1 MKRLNVLALASV
13 VGLLGMS
20 ACANPTDNVGAQQS
34 GSTDILAAVQ
44 KDDSIAAML
53 PEEIRQKGS
62 FTVSINADVAPVKFV
77 DGDGK
82 ITGLNP
88 ELLRAAA
95 KVLGIEAQ
103 FQEGTFDAMVPGLEA
118 KRYDAIASV
127 ADFVERQTRIDFI
140 DYLKNGTAIIAS
152 KDFKQDQVTPNQLCG
167 MSVGYARGTS
177 QQGNLEKFAKD
188 CEAKGASKLEVN
200 GYQSS
205 GAGILSVKSGAANA
219 YWGDLPQMSYNV
231 KTDPGLFKIVYT
243 EQKSVLGI
251 GINKDNTKLRDA
263 LRAALLKL
271 VKDGTYDGL
280 LDKWG
285 LKDFGIPGMNVNS
298 KNSLGGK

>member
-1 MKRLNVLALASV
+1 MKKLSVLALASV

-20 ACANPTDNVGAQQS
+20 GCANPTDNVGAQQT
-34 GSTDILAAVQ
+34 GGTDILAAVQ
-44 KDDSIAAML
+44 KDDAIAAML
-53 PEEIRQKGS
+53 PEDIRQKGG
-62 FTVSINADVAPVKFV
+62 FTVSINADVAPVKFI

-95 KVLGIEAQ
+95 KVLGTEAQ

-127 ADFVERQTRIDFI
+127 ADFVERQTKIDFI

-152 KDFKQDQVTPNQLCG
+152 KGMKEDQLTPEQLCG
-167 MSVGYARGTS
+167 LSVGYARGTS
-177 QQGNLEKFAKD
+177 QQGNLEKYAAA

-200 GYQSS
+200 GYQNS
-205 GAGILSVKSGAANA
+205 GAGILSVKSGAADA

-251 GINKDNTKLRDA
+251 GINKDNPKLRDA

-271 VKDGTYDGL
+271 VQDGTYDAL

-285 LKDFGIPGMNVNS
+285 LKDFGIPDMHVNS
-298 KNSLGGK
+298 TNTLGGK